1 MGDVWQGFEF
11 QGVVM
16 VPLVA
21 GIACMG
27 ALYRWLPRP
36 MWVYVLGHEFTH
48 ALATMACGGRVKGM
62 KVTGEGGHVYVTK
75 DNFFVTLA
83 PYFVPLYA
91 VLVFALFAL
100 GRMFWGWN
108 TPWAWGVFYWAL
120 GLAYAFH
127 VLLTVEILR
136 TRQPDITS
144 QGRCFSGVIILLGN
158 TLILMA
164 GWSLVMGE
172 PGLMEVGREVASGVG
187 RTFQDMGG
195 WAQRGVAAINS
206 ALK

>member
-1 MGDVWQGFEF
+1 MDDLWQGFEF

-27 ALYRWLPRP
+27 GLYRWLPRP

-62 KVTGEGGHVYVTK
+62 KVTGEGGHVYVTGII
-75 DNFFVTLA
+75 FCHISPVFCA
-83 PYFVPLYA
+83 A
-91 VLVFALFAL
+91 VCRVGVRVIRL
-100 GRMFWGWN
+100 G
-108 TPWAWGVFYWAL
+108 TDVLGVEHPVGLGSFHWAL

-144 QGRCFSGVIILLGN
+144 QGPLFSGVIILLGN

-172 PGLMEVGREVASGVG
+172 PGLMEVGREVVSGVG